1 MGFSVL
7 IFNGTHHNDAHRILF
22 QIDAFT
28 SKVFSGNPAAVCPME
43 KWLEDSL
50 LQSIAQEN
58 NLSETAF
65 FVSEEKSY
73 HIRWFTPVAEVD
85 LCGHATLATAFLI
98 FEHLEKA
105 SNKILFSSR
114 SGDLTVYKDKDLL
127 SMDFPSQPPKPCKTP
142 DNLIEGLQNE
152 PLKVLCSEDYF
163 VVYPHER
170 DILSLNPDM
179 GKLQELGLRG
189 IIVTARGDNADFVS
203 RFFAP
208 KAGIPEDPVTGSA
221 HCTLIPFWAPR
232 LGKSKLH
239 ARQVSKRGGELFCE
253 LVDDRVR
260 IAGHSV
266 LSAQGEI
273 SI

>member
-1 MGFSVL
+1 MRLS
-7 IFNGTHHNDAHRILF
+7 IF

-127 SMDFPSQPPKPCKTP
+127 SMDFPSQPPLPCSVAVEIIK
-142 DNLIEGLQNE
+142 GLGQE
-152 PLKVLCSEDYF
+152 PVEVLESEDYMAVF
-163 VVYPHER
+163 EKEE
-170 DILSLNPDM
+170 DILSLDPDFESL
-179 GKLQELGLRG
+179 KKLGLRG
-189 IIVTARGDNADFVS
+189 VIATAPGREVDFVS

-208 KAGIPEDPVTGSA
+208 KFGINEDPVTGSA
-221 HCTLIPFWAPR
+221 HCELMPFWANK
-232 LGKSKLH
+232 LGKNRLF
-239 ARQVSKRGGELFCE
+239 ARQLSKRGGELVCE
-253 LVDDRVR
+253 LRDDRVFIYGKAVKYLEGR
-260 IAGHSV
+260 IN
-266 LSAQGEI
+266 L
-273 SI
+273 